1 MNLLLDTHAFL
12 WAIADDP
19 RLSQSAREAFLDPA
33 NALYLSMASAWEIA
47 IKKSLGKLK
56 LSGRWQSWLA
66 REMTRNGIAW
76 LPIEFPHCVKVAS
89 LRFHHRDP
97 FDRLIAAQALLE
109 RHAILSADAI
119 FDRYGIRRI
128 W

>member
-19 RLSQSAREAFLDPA
+19 RMSQSARAAFLDPA
-33 NALYLSMASAWEIA
+33 NALYFSMASAWEIA

-56 LSGRWQSWLA
+56 LSGRWQLWLA

-76 LPIEFPHCVKVAS
+76 LPIEFRHCARVTS

-97 FDRLIAAQALLE
+97 FDRLIVAQALLE